1 MIVKQK
7 NRRMTPASRGMF
19 RIFRFF
25 SIASLFCIVLAAAA
39 LTTHSRYVAI
49 REIVKFGESGNV
61 ALAQATLTMAH
72 AEIITLLNDAAAI
85 APSQLAQMPMEPALA
100 HELDDMMRI
109 KSVDRIKIFNGR
121 GLVVY
126 ATRPTSIG
134 HDEAD
139 NPGFVTAMGGQ
150 VLSRL
155 VYRDVFNTFDKETE
169 EDNFIQTYVPIPGA
183 AGQSPRGVFELYTNV
198 NLMVQDAERAQWQ
211 IIAGAVLIMAML
223 YVVLLMVVRYAAR
236 VISAQQQEI
245 HDQTQSL
252 ERISARMLHTQED
265 EKRKIAFDLHEGVA
279 QTLSAVKISVEH
291 AAQQL
296 SSSGK
301 GDSDSLQPMVQAVK
315 DAIHEVRTVAL
326 RLRPSTLDQLGL
338 KATISWFCR
347 EFSRANPEIA
357 VEQSLE
363 VEEDWV
369 PPPLKIIIY
378 RVVEEAFREF
388 ARPADIA
395 WVHLS
400 LDADDESIWL
410 SINYESVAEIEGSAD
425 TPKFAAVRERVV
437 LSGGS
442 WDVLSTV
449 DGEHILRATWL
460 R

>member
-1 MIVKQK
+1 
-7 NRRMTPASRGMF
+7 MF
-19 RIFRFF
+19 RIFRYF

-39 LTTHSRYVAI
+39 LTTHSRFIAI

-61 ALAQATLTMAH
+61 ALAQATLTMVP
-72 AEIITLLNDAAAI
+72 AELITLLSDAGAKT
-85 APSQLAQMPMEPALA
+85 STQMAQITMEPALA

-109 KSVDRIKIFNGR
+109 KSVDRIKIYNER

-126 ATRPTSIG
+126 ATQPTSIG
-134 HDEAD
+134 RDEAD
-139 NPGFVTAMGGQ
+139 NPGFVAAMGGR

-155 VYRDVFNTFDKETE
+155 VYRDAFNTLDKVTE

-198 NLMVQDAERAQWQ
+198 NPMVQDAERAQWQ
-211 IIAGAVLIMAML
+211 IIAGAVLIMAVL

-279 QTLSAVKISVEH
+279 QTLAAVKISVEH

-296 SSSGK
+296 SRSRK
-301 GDSDSLQPMVQAVK
+301 DDPNSLQPMVQAVK
-315 DAIHEVRTVAL
+315 DAINEVRTVAL

-378 RVVEEAFREF
+378 RVIEEAFREF
-388 ARPADIA
+388 ARPADIP
-395 WVHLS
+395 WVS
-400 LDADDESIWL
+400 LNLAADDESIWL
-410 SINYESVAEIEGSAD
+410 SINYESVAEIAASTGN
-425 TPKFAAVRERVV
+425 TKFAAVRERIV

-442 WDVLSTV
+442 CDVLRTA
-449 DGEHILRATWL
+449 DGEYTLRAAWL

>member
-1 MIVKQK
+1 MTAQQ
-7 NRRMTPASRGMF
+7 NPLRLTPASRGMF
-19 RIFRFF
+19 RIFRYF
-25 SIASLFCIVLAAAA
+25 SIASLVCIVLAAAA
-39 LTTHSRYVAI
+39 LTTHSRFIAI

-61 ALAQATLTMAH
+61 ALAQATLTMVP
-72 AEIITLLNDAAAI
+72 AELITLLNDAGAKT
-85 APSQLAQMPMEPALA
+85 PVQLAQITMEPALA

-109 KSVDRIKIFNGR
+109 KSVDRIKIYNER

-126 ATRPTSIG
+126 ATQTASIG
-134 HDEAD
+134 RDEAD
-139 NPGFVTAMGGQ
+139 NPGFVAAIGGR

-155 VYRDVFNTFDKETE
+155 VYRDAFNTFDKVTE
-169 EDNFIQTYVPIPGA
+169 EDNLIQTYVPIPGA
-183 AGQSPRGVFELYTNV
+183 AGQPPRGVFELYTNV
-198 NLMVQDAERAQWQ
+198 NSMAQDAERAQWQ
-211 IIAGAVLIMAML
+211 IIAGAVLIMAVL

-291 AAQQL
+291 AARQL
-296 SSSGK
+296 ASGDQ
-301 GDSDSLQPMVQAVK
+301 GDASSLQPMVQAVK
-315 DAIHEVRTVAL
+315 DAINEVRTVAL
-326 RLRPSTLDQLGL
+326 RLRPSTLDELGL

-347 EFSRANPEIA
+347 EFSRANPDIA

-363 VEEDWV
+363 VEEAWV

-378 RVVEEAFREF
+378 RVIEEACREF

-400 LDADDESIWL
+400 LDADGESIWL
-410 SINYESVAEIEGSAD
+410 SINYECVAEPAASTGS
-425 TPKFAAVRERVV
+425 TKFAAVRERIV

-442 WDVLSTV
+442 CDVLSTG
-449 DGEHILRATWL
+449 DGEHTLRAAWL